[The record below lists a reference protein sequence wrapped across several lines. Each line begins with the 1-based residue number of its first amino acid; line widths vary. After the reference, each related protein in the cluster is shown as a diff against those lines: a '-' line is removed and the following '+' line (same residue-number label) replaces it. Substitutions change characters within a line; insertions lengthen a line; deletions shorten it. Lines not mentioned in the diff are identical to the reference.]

1 LLTRSTSPGDQFDV
15 QIRMT
20 GFSNAGTAVI
30 TEAAATLCGHNVT
43 FDISRASAGG
53 SFAWIDGSPTL
64 LNHDHPIR
72 TLGSCGIAELSNNS
86 YEVDWNTGE
95 ILDITDNGTYL
106 HLSSSLSWIDGL
118 GSMEGLLTSDINPD
132 AWRVTEGSLFETDP
146 VPEPA
151 ALSLVGIAI
160 GLTAIAMM
168 HRRRAPKG
176 SSSVF
181 SPPYRDLT
189 ERA

>member
-1 LLTRSTSPGDQFDV
+1 LDV
-15 QIRMT
+15 
-20 GFSNAGTAVI
+20 
-30 TEAAATLCGHNVT
+30 
-43 FDISRASAGG
+43 
-53 SFAWIDGSPTL
+53 
-64 LNHDHPIR
+64 
-72 TLGSCGIAELSNNS
+72 
-86 YEVDWNTGE
+86 
-95 ILDITDNGTYL
+95 TDNGTYL
-106 HLSSSLSWIDGL
+106 DLSSSLSWIDGL

-168 HRRRAPKG
+168 HRRRAPNG
-176 SSSVF
+176 SSSVS
-181 SPPYRDLT
+181 SPPCRDLT